1 MVNPAEEANDPTEAT
16 GPEAE
21 WLCEV
26 CEVLSTWY
34 AAPSSRLRWLT
45 RADNVVVG
53 NIGKT
58 FFFVAVDIPGVGW
71 G

>member
-1 MVNPAEEANDPTEAT
+1 MGLPLP
-16 GPEAE
+16 
-21 WLCEV
+21 
-26 CEVLSTWY
+26 
-34 AAPSSRLRWLT
+34 RLRWVT

-58 FFFVAVDIPGVGW
+58 FFFVARGMPGVGW